1 MNLLIIPSWYP
12 TKIHPESGTFFKD
25 RAKILQRSGF
35 SVTVAAHIL
44 HPTKDILR
52 FEQNKNNIEKI
63 YDDGIVIYKTESINP
78 FPKMP
83 KKTFSFYKNSITRL
97 IETLIYKS
105 KPDFVFINS
114 SIYGGAALAQYFYDK
129 KIPFMVSEHLKEFI
143 IDDGFSSFHKQCIN
157 ECYNYCSKIIATS
170 DILKKNII
178 KKFNVDT
185 NKITLIPN
193 PADTERFLP
202 KKDLTSGPFSFI
214 AVALLRHEK
223 RLDILIK
230 AFAKLFKDNT
240 NIVLTIIGDG
250 KEKDKLKLL
259 SHKLNVN
266 KRINFIG
273 YQKKSAVSDILRN
286 HDAFV
291 LTSEVETFGVAIVE
305 AMSVGLPVVATKC
318 GGPESIVLPETGI
331 LVKKNDENKLCAAM
345 DRIIKNYDNYE
356 SSVIRKIALKTYGN
370 KSYAN
375 KIRNAINS
383 VLLARD

>member
-305 AMSVGLPVVATKC
+305 AMSVGLPVIATKC
-318 GGPESIVLPETGI
+318 GGPESIVLPEIGI
-331 LVKKNDENKLCAAM
+331 LVETNDENKLCAAM

>member
-12 TKIHPESGTFFKD
+12 TSIHPESGTFFKD
-25 RAKILQRSGF
+25 RAKILQGAGF
-35 SVTVAAHIL
+35 SVTIAAHIL

-52 FEQNKNNIEKI
+52 FEQNKNKIEKT
-63 YDDGIVIYKTESINP
+63 YDDDIIIYKTESINP

-83 KKTFSFYKNSITRL
+83 KKTFSFYKKSITRL
-97 IETLIYKS
+97 IETVIYKS

-114 SIYGGAALAQYFYDK
+114 SIYGGAALAKYFNDK

-143 IDDGFSSFHKQCIN
+143 IDDEFSSFHTLCIN

-170 DILKKNII
+170 KILKKNII

-193 PADTERFLP
+193 PADTEIFLP
-202 KKDLTSGPFSFI
+202 KKGKTSGPFSFI
-214 AVALLRHEK
+214 TIALFRPEK

-230 AFAKLFKDNT
+230 SFAKLFKNNP

-250 KEKDKLKLL
+250 AEKDKLTLL

-331 LVKKNDENKLCAAM
+331 LVEKNDENKLCAAM
-345 DRIIKNYDNYE
+345 GRIINNYDNYE
-356 SSVIRKIALKTYGN
+356 SSVIRKIALKTYGD
-370 KSYAN
+370 KPYAN

>member
-305 AMSVGLPVVATKC
+305 AMSVGLPVIATKC
-318 GGPESIVLPETGI
+318 GGPESIVLPEIGV
-331 LVKKNDENKLCAAM
+331 LVETNDENKLCAAM

>member
-12 TKIHPESGTFFKD
+12 TNIHPESGTFFKD

-52 FEQNKNNIEKI
+52 FEQNKNKIEKT
-63 YDDGIVIYKTESINP
+63 YDDDIIIYKTESINP

-83 KKTFSFYKNSITRL
+83 KKTFRFYKKSITKL
-97 IETLIYKS
+97 IETVIYKS

-114 SIYGGAALAQYFYDK
+114 SIYGGAALAKYFYDK

-170 DILKKNII
+170 KILKKNII

-193 PADTERFLP
+193 PADTEIFLP
-202 KKDLTSGPFSFI
+202 KKRKTSGPFSFI
-214 AVALLRHEK
+214 TIALFRPEK

-230 AFAKLFKDNT
+230 SFAKLFKNNP

-250 KEKDKLKLL
+250 AEKDKLTLL
-259 SHKLNVN
+259 SHKLNIN

-370 KSYAN
+370 KPYAN